1 MVPVHLAP
9 MGRVRKWLL
18 HRWSSGS
25 AEVASSTAGA
35 SAELGDYQQPMTF
48 RPEHLIVP
56 LVAVAASTFWLW
68 QSSLVT
74 SPGFPLDDA
83 WIHLQFARNF
93 AEGHGFSFNAGVPS
107 SGSTAPLWSLILALV
122 VVSGVDPVT
131 AAVGLGIA
139 ITCATVAAAIELT
152 RLATGSRLA
161 GIVAGLTVAVSG
173 RVVWAAV
180 SGMEGP
186 LFSLLTVAALLAY
199 VVELERPERSWGAW
213 SLLAALAGTARPEA
227 FVTLLVLAVHWTIGP
242 GSAARRRSRRA
253 LAAPLLTA
261 GVVIV
266 AYVSLNIHGGGH
278 LLPMTFYAKTGEGGV
293 WHALRLRELNAIHEI
308 GAQPLVALNKLSLFF
323 IGHSALLYA
332 PAIVGLLALADVFRG
347 VQFRAG
353 AGLLVAVL
361 LLTPLLKGL
370 VAPTPSILTHQGRY
384 ITNLTVLWLVASVI
398 GFVVLHRMSRRRW
411 VVPVVL
417 LLALARLGTQDLRE
431 ARLYGEWVK
440 NINDLQVVAGRWIA
454 DHTSADA
461 VVATNDIGAIGYIS
475 RRPVIDTEGLVTPE
489 AIPYKQARQIASLLE
504 ATRPDLLVVFPDWY
518 PDLAGSPLLTEV
530 HRFRVR
536 RVVAG
541 GTELVVYRLP
551 WTRPDRLR
559 MPR

>member
-1 MVPVHLAP
+1 
-9 MGRVRKWLL
+9 
-18 HRWSSGS
+18 
-25 AEVASSTAGA
+25 
-35 SAELGDYQQPMTF
+35 MTF

-56 LVAVAASTFWLW
+56 LVSVTASAFWLW

-74 SPGFPLDDA
+74 TPGLPLDDA
-83 WIHLQFARNF
+83 WIHLQFARNL

-107 SGSTAPLWSLILALV
+107 SGSSAPLWSLLLALFV
-122 VVSGVDPVT
+122 AVGVDPVR

-139 ITCATVAAAIELT
+139 ITCATVAVVIELT
-152 RLATGSRLA
+152 RLATGSRRA
-161 GIVAGLTVAVSG
+161 AVVAGLTVAVSG

-199 VVELERPERSWGAW
+199 VVELERPERSWGMW

-227 FVTLLVLAVHWTIGP
+227 FVTLLVLAVHWTAGP
-242 GSAARRRSRRA
+242 GSTARRRSRRA

-261 GVVIV
+261 GVVV
-266 AYVSLNIHGGGH
+266 LAYVSLNVHGGGH
-278 LLPMTFYAKTGEGGV
+278 LLPMTFYAKTAEGGV
-293 WHALRLRELNAIHEI
+293 WHALRLRELGAIHEI

-323 IGHSALLYA
+323 IGQSALFYA
-332 PAIVGLLALADVFRG
+332 SAVVGLLALAGVFRG
-347 VQFRAG
+347 VQCRAG

-361 LLTPLLKGL
+361 LVTPLLKGL
-370 VAPTPSILTHQGRY
+370 VAPTPSILIHQGRY
-384 ITNLTVLWLVASVI
+384 ITHLTVLWLVASII
-398 GFVVLHRMSRRRW
+398 GFFVLHRMSRRGW
-411 VVPVVL
+411 VVPVIL
-417 LLALARLGTQDLRE
+417 LLALARLGAQDLRD

-440 NINDLQVVAGRWIA
+440 NINDLQVVTGRWIA

-475 RRPVIDTEGLVTPE
+475 RRQIVDTEGLVTPA
-489 AIPYKQARQIASLLE
+489 AIAYKQGQQIALLLE
-504 ATRPDLLVVFPDWY
+504 AIRPDLLVIFPDWY
-518 PDLAGSPLLTEV
+518 PSLAGSPLLTEV
-530 HRFRVR
+530 HRFHAR

-559 MPR
+559 TPR